1 MSASKEPEHLPSF
14 SLSFV
19 PSRGSTRKTTSYA
32 KKRASLILSLDQDIN
47 KDKDHKTRNLNSNI
61 PLQDTLHTNVN
72 KTIEVHR
79 LNPIVRRIGKN
90 NASNN
95 LE

>member
-19 PSRGSTRKTTSYA
+19 SPRGSSRKTTLYA

-47 KDKDHKTRNLNSNI
+47 KDKDRKTRNLNSNI
-61 PLQDTLHTNVN
+61 AVQDTLHTNVN

-79 LNPIVRRIGKN
+79 LNPIVRRIGRN
-90 NASNN
+90 NVSNN